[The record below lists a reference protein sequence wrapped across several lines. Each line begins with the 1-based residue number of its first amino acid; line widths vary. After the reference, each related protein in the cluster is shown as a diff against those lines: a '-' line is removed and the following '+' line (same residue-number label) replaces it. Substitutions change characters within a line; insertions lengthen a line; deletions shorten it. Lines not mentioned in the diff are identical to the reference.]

1 MELESSYYGLNL
13 GFVPYKLCDLD
24 KDLSFF
30 ISNKLDSNNFCYT
43 NIFGIKN
50 QHMGK

>member
-1 MELESSYYGLNL
+1 MDLNL
-13 GFVPYKLCDLD
+13 GFIPYKLCDLD
-24 KDLSFF
+24 KNLSIF
-30 ISNKLDSNNFCYT
+30 ISKKLDSNNFLYA